1 MLSSPENGQHP
12 SKAFTVK
19 AVGAN
24 DAKPQ
29 GAIATGRAAMQD
41 WRGPRAWQSLK
52 MGNRGTRES
61 RLSAQGQ
68 HRSGC
73 DRSTTSRS
81 QPQAMAAGSIKLNIA
96 NPVICPASQAK
107 RGHEG
112 SGSLSAFIVAIESW
126 RTPDERSQLVVK
138 GGTCWQEPKLGNT
151 LPITLR
157 RGDCENKGGG

>member
-1 MLSSPENGQHP
+1 MLSSPENGQNP

-29 GAIATGRAAMQD
+29 GAIAIGRAAMQY

-68 HRSGC
+68 HRNGC

-81 QPQAMAAGSIKLNIA
+81 QPQAMVADSIKLNIA
-96 NPVICPASQAK
+96 DPVICCARLQTK
-107 RGHEG
+107 RGHEA
-112 SGSLSAFIVAIESW
+112 SGSLSAFIVASESW
-126 RTPDERSQLVVK
+126 RTRDGEEPGSSEGRHLLVGINVWNHAL
-138 GGTCWQEPKLGNT
+138 TNP
-151 LPITLR
+151 PR
-157 RGDCENKGGG
+157 P